1 MNEGKPLVLHGSAQP
16 LTVRIMLGKIQ
27 ELQLERER
35 VAISSCLYTIIV
47 DVTCIQSFIF

>member
-1 MNEGKPLVLHGSAQP
+1 MNEGKQLVLHGSAQP

-27 ELQLERER
+27 ELQLEALCR
-35 VAISSCLYTIIV
+35 SCLYTIIV